1 MAQIIKHRRG
11 NLEGLKDATTRAGEL
26 LVVTGSSGLGTIAN
40 GADLVFVGI
49 DGSTASPINK
59 ILQGTTVPN
68 LTGASYNTHVDGI
81 PFYDT
86 DDNKLYILNKGGNI
100 EVKATPETGGTGIIS
115 GSAQLANSTV
125 SNESLNSATGSYL
138 TTVDISSNTNLAV
151 SDTTEVNMILTG
163 DTISAELIGGVVSG
177 SAQITGITNTQL
189 AGSIANGKLSNSAI
203 TISGT
208 SVSLGGAITDEVLFG
223 GTGVIS
229 GSAQLLNVAT
239 DFGSGRLSGASIGD
253 LAGTSTITG
262 SFVGN
267 GAGLTGL
274 ATNLTVDGDSGTQ
287 NVDLIADDLQFLGT
301 ANEIVTAVTKDG
313 TDVKVT
319 ISLPD
324 DITVGGDLVVTGDM
338 QVSGTTTTVDST
350 TVQISDNIL
359 ELNGAGAANGG
370 LHIKDATG
378 STTTTGSIIYDTTND
393 VWKAGAKDS
402 EIEIADISGAQTFTN
417 KTINASQLVNSSV
430 ANGKLANSAITI
442 SGTSVS
448 LGGAITDEVLFGGT
462 GVVTGSAQVTGIGN
476 GQLSNSAVTISGTS
490 VSLGG
495 AITDETLFGGT
506 GVVTGSAQITG
517 VTNAQLAGSIANDK
531 LSNSAVT
538 ISGTSVSLGGA
549 ITDEVLFGGT
559 GVISGS
565 AQLANSTVSNESLNA
580 ATGSYLTGTV
590 DISSQT
596 NLAVSDTTE
605 VNMILTGDTI
615 SAELIGGVVSG
626 SAQITGVTN
635 SQLAGSIANG
645 KLANSAVT
653 ISGTSVSL
661 GGAITD
667 EVLFGGVGVVT
678 GSAQIVAGLS
688 NQATDF
694 GSGRV
699 SGDSIGDVGGT
710 TTFTGSFVGNGANL
724 TGLATNLTIGADNGS
739 DDTVALTTGTLNFVG
754 TSNEI
759 ETTVSNDQI
768 QIGIPT
774 NPTLT
779 GNVTV
784 TGNLNVEGTTT
795 TIDSTTVN
803 IGDRI
808 IELNYARGAG
818 DAGILV
824 SDIDGATT
832 VSGSLLWDASAD
844 HWMAG
849 GLGSEKEIAR
859 LNASPTSNTVL
870 KANASGLLVDTNI
883 ADDGTNVTIGG
894 SAELRINAATANS
907 FVYFDANK
915 SIEAVAASTAGDVI
929 QWNGSSF
936 VASNEIDG
944 GTF

>member
-49 DGSTASPINK
+49 DGSTASPVNK
-59 ILQGTTVPN
+59 ILQGTTVPD
-68 LTGASYNTHVDGI
+68 LTGGNYNTHVDGI
-81 PFYDT
+81 PFFDT
-86 DDNKLYILNKGGNI
+86 DDQKLYILNKGGNV
-100 EVKATPETGGTGIIS
+100 EVKATPQTGGTGIVS

-125 SNESLNSATGSYL
+125 SNESLNAATGSYL
-138 TTVDISSNTNLAV
+138 TGTIDISSGTNLAV

-177 SAQITGITNTQL
+177 SAQISGVTNTQL
-189 AGSIANGKLSNSAI
+189 AGSIANA
-203 TISGT
+203 
-208 SVSLGGAITDEVLFG
+208 
-223 GTGVIS
+223 
-229 GSAQLLNVAT
+229 
-239 DFGSGRLSGASIGD
+239 
-253 LAGTSTITG
+253 
-262 SFVGN
+262 
-267 GAGLTGL
+267 
-274 ATNLTVDGDSGTQ
+274 
-287 NVDLIADDLQFLGT
+287 
-301 ANEIVTAVTKDG
+301 
-313 TDVKVT
+313 
-319 ISLPD
+319 
-324 DITVGGDLVVTGDM
+324 
-338 QVSGTTTTVDST
+338 
-350 TVQISDNIL
+350 
-359 ELNGAGAANGG
+359 
-370 LHIKDATG
+370 
-378 STTTTGSIIYDTTND
+378 
-393 VWKAGAKDS
+393 
-402 EIEIADISGAQTFTN
+402 
-417 KTINASQLVNSSV
+417 
-430 ANGKLANSAITI
+430 KLANSAI
-442 SGTSVS
+442 
-448 LGGAITDEVLFGGT
+448 
-462 GVVTGSAQVTGIGN
+462 
-476 GQLSNSAVTISGTS
+476 TISGTS

-506 GVVTGSAQITG
+506 GVVTGSAQIT
-517 VTNAQLAGSIANDK
+517 NIA
-531 LSNSAVT
+531 
-538 ISGTSVSLGGA
+538 
-549 ITDEVLFGGT
+549 
-559 GVISGS
+559 
-565 AQLANSTVSNESLNA
+565 
-580 ATGSYLTGTV
+580 
-590 DISSQT
+590 
-596 NLAVSDTTE
+596 
-605 VNMILTGDTI
+605 
-615 SAELIGGVVSG
+615 
-626 SAQITGVTN
+626 N

>member
-26 LVVTGSSGLGTIAN
+26 LVVTGSAGLGTIAN

-49 DGSTASPINK
+49 DGSTASPVNK

-274 ATNLTVDGDSGTQ
+274 ATSLTVDGDSGTSD
-287 NVDLIADDLQFLGT
+287 VDLIADDLQFLGT
-301 ANEIVTAVTKDG
+301 SNEIVTAVTKVG

-319 ISLPD
+319 MSLPD
-324 DITVGGDLVVTGDM
+324 DVTIGNDLTVAGDLTV
-338 QVSGTTTTVDST
+338 QGTTTTVDS
-350 TVQISDNIL
+350 
-359 ELNGAGAANGG
+359 
-370 LHIKDATG
+370 ATL
-378 STTTTGSIIYDTTND
+378 
-393 VWKAGAKDS
+393 
-402 EIEIADISGAQTFTN
+402 DISGSLVRINYGGGAVEGGLEVTDKTASSLSTGSLLWDGTNDYWKGGAKGGEVQLATVSGTQTLTN
-417 KTINASQLVNSSV
+417 KTINGSQLVNSSV
-430 ANGKLANSAITI
+430 
-442 SGTSVS
+442 
-448 LGGAITDEVLFGGT
+448 
-462 GVVTGSAQVTGIGN
+462 
-476 GQLSNSAVTISGTS
+476 
-490 VSLGG
+490 
-495 AITDETLFGGT
+495 
-506 GVVTGSAQITG
+506 
-517 VTNAQLAGSIANDK
+517 
-531 LSNSAVT
+531 
-538 ISGTSVSLGGA
+538 
-549 ITDEVLFGGT
+549 
-559 GVISGS
+559 
-565 AQLANSTVSNESLNA
+565 
-580 ATGSYLTGTV
+580 
-590 DISSQT
+590 
-596 NLAVSDTTE
+596 
-605 VNMILTGDTI
+605 
-615 SAELIGGVVSG
+615 
-626 SAQITGVTN
+626 
-635 SQLAGSIANG
+635 ANG

-667 EVLFGGVGVVT
+667 ETLFGGVGVVT
-678 GSAQIVAGLS
+678 GSAQIVSGLV

-699 SGDSIGDVGGT
+699 SGDNFGDAAGT
-710 TTFTGSFVGNGANL
+710 STFTGSFVGNGANL

-774 NPTLT
+774 NPTLS

-784 TGNLNVEGTTT
+784 TGNLTVEGTTT

-808 IELNYARGAG
+808 LELNYARGAG
-818 DAGILV
+818 DAGLLV
-824 SDIDGATT
+824 SDVDGATT
-832 VSGSLLWDASAD
+832 VSGSLLWDASSD

-870 KANASGLLVDTNI
+870 KANASGLLVDSLIT
-883 ADDGTNVTIGG
+883 DDGTNVTISGT
-894 SAELRINAATANS
+894 AELRVNGATASGFAFFNA
-907 FVYFDANK
+907 DK
-915 SIEAVAASTAGDVI
+915 SIESVAASTDGDVI

-936 VASNEIDG
+936 VASNSIDG